1 MILDR
6 DRIFPTQKFNSYLY
20 NGHDSFTGALYKLL
34 TEYDVSHKFKLHA
47 HHEIST
53 GEMSTPPMQLAL
65 LKFLIDLTGA
75 HRFLEVGTFIGNTTM
90 HVAKF
95 MGITGKVV
103 TIEKF
108 VEFADLANKNFAE
121 NGLSKQIRLVRG
133 DAVDIMNELPDASF
147 DIVYVDGDKGQYL
160 ELTKIA
166 EKKITQ
172 HGLIVI
178 DDIFFHGDVLNSKT
192 TTPKG
197 HGCKAVIEHYKGN
210 KNFSSYLLPIH
221 NGILLLKKL

>member
-6 DRIFPTQKFNSYLY
+6 DRVLPTQKFNSYLY
-20 NGHDSFTGALYKLL
+20 KGHDSFTGALYKLL
-34 TEYDVSHKFKLHA
+34 SEYDVSIKFKLHE
-47 HHEIST
+47 HPEITT

-90 HVAKF
+90 HLAKF
-95 MGITGKVV
+95 MGITGEVV

-108 VEFADLANKNFAE
+108 EEFADLANKNFND

-133 DAVDIMNELPDASF
+133 DAVEMMKELPDASF
-147 DIVYVDGDKGQYL
+147 DIIYVDGDKGRYL
-160 ELTKIA
+160 QLTKLA
-166 EKKITQ
+166 EKKITSR
-172 HGLIVI
+172 GLIVV
-178 DDIFFHGDVLNSKT
+178 DDVFFHGDVLNGKT

-197 HGCKAVIEHYKGN
+197 KGCKEVIEHYKGN
-210 KNFSSYLLPIH
+210 KDFSTYLLPIH